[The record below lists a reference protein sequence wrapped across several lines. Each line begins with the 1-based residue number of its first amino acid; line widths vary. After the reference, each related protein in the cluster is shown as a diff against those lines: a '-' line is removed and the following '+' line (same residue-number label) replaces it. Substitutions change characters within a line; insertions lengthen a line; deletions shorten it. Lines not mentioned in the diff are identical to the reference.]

1 MSFII
6 QGYNNTSA
14 PNKMVKNLIANGTF
28 TGTHK
33 GPCDVLNPVVPIQT
47 TDYPTNLNYAYIE
60 KFKRYYFVMDITS
73 EINGLFTL
81 HCQVDPLTTW
91 RKALLNKKAAIARQE
106 NVYNL
111 YLPDADFKVEQRTRT
126 QCLKFPYTFPRTPIY
141 VLTTV

>member
-14 PNKMVKNLIANGTF
+14 PNKMVKNLTANGTF
-28 TGTHK
+28 TGTLK
-33 GPCDVLNPVVPIQT
+33 GPCDVLNPVVTIQT

-60 KFKRYYFVMDITS
+60 MFKRYYFVTDITC

-81 HCQVDPLTTW
+81 SLQVDTLTTY
-91 RKALLNKKAAIARQE
+91 RTSISNKRAVIARQE
-106 NVYNL
+106 NEYNL
-111 YLPDADFKVEQRTRT
+111 YVADADFKVEQRTRT
-126 QCLKFPYTFPRTPIY
+126 QVIKFSYSFPRTPIY

>member
-6 QGYNNTSA
+6 QGYDNVSI
-14 PNKMVKNLIANGTF
+14 PNKATKKLTALESY

-33 GPCDVLNPVVPIQT
+33 GPCDIINPVITIET
-47 TDYPTNLNYAYIE
+47 TNYPTNLNYAYIE
-60 KFKRYYFVMDITS
+60 MFKRYYFVKNITC

-81 HCQVDPLTTW
+81 EMQVDPLSSYIN
-91 RKALLNKKAAIARQE
+91 AIINKLAVIARQE

-111 YLPDADFKVEQRTRT
+111 YVADADFKVEQRTRT
-126 QCLKFPYTFPRTPIY
+126 QVIKFPYSFPRNPIY